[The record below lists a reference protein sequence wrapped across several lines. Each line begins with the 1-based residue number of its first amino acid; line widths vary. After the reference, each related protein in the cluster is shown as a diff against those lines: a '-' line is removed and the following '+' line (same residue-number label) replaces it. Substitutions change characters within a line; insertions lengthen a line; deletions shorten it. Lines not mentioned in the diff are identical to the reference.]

1 MASFLYF
8 DEAERKLN
16 AKLLTE
22 LDKVHKSITLD
33 DDDTASNVAILETL
47 LDDITKQMAWIDPLF
62 REVFNRLV
70 YTGSYYEGLRTKSAD
85 EFDINL
91 VLDLPFQKCDVS
103 VVGGPPG
110 YVGYKVS
117 PAAIHRLRREGGEQL
132 HGWMDSE
139 NRLLP
144 DKVKSWLQSV
154 FDRALRSF
162 NPSRSSSLVAQIRP
176 SQSGPAKTFHII
188 LKDGCNIDVDLVP
201 VIEFKHPDWPEGTQ
215 RKHWMTRIP
224 KTDCNWF
231 LIPKPPRSNSY
242 LWRLHFPNMEKRLIE
257 DFGCVKPIIRLLK
270 ITRDSYKWNLSSYA
284 LKTFVMHEVLI
295 YDDKY
300 YWHPGNQGMLFVK
313 LLDRL
318 GQALARQGPAIPSIF
333 HPDVDVVRDADRATR
348 DNISGAIKRIV
359 SKLRYSP
366 EQCRSVLMPGL

>member
-103 VVGGPPG
+103 VVGGPAD

-132 HGWMDSE
+132 HAWMDSE

-270 ITRDSYKWNLSSYA
+270 TTRDSYKWNLSSYA

-313 LLDRL
+313 
-318 GQALARQGPAIPSIF
+318 
-333 HPDVDVVRDADRATR
+333 
-348 DNISGAIKRIV
+348 NISAVLCICRP
-359 SKLRYSP
+359 SLDAATDPLRNDCA
-366 EQCRSVLMPGL
+366 EEG